1 MEEFAIRLQEVADRS
16 IRNENRIEK
25 LEADQ
30 KALNELAL
38 SVQELAV
45 NQTNMKSDIGEIK
58 KDIKSLTAIP
68 SQRWNNLIDKAI
80 AVLVGM
86 FLSYILSQV

>member
-1 MEEFAIRLQEVADRS
+1 MDEFAIRLQEVVDRS